1 MWVPLWVNVRTYV
14 GMHYSHARSRIPSMY
29 GVYRTEFIEP
39 GSEVANRMGCRV
51 CWLSLIVVVTLAGIA
66 GYRLF
71 MGAHTHVGT
80 DGRAE
85 IALTAADRDIVL
97 AEMRAILGA
106 VQGVTSAL
114 TQDDLKL
121 VAQQARSVGLAAMGQ
136 VPPSLMQALPLE
148 FKTLGR
154 DMHAE
159 FDRIALDA
167 EQMGDREHA
176 LQQVSAILNKCVAC
190 HATYRLT
197 ASKDGG

>member
-1 MWVPLWVNVRTYV
+1 MGN
-14 GMHYSHARSRIPSMY
+14 RS
-29 GVYRTEFIEP
+29 
-39 GSEVANRMGCRV
+39 GCGF
-51 CWLSLIVVVTLAGIA
+51 CWLSLTVVVALAGFA

-106 VQGVTSAL
+106 VQGMTTAL

-121 VAQQARSVGLAAMGQ
+121 VAQQARSVGLSAMGQ

-154 DMHAE
+154 EMHTE
-159 FDRIALDA
+159 FDQIALDA

-176 LQQVSAILNKCVAC
+176 LQQLGAMLGKCVAC

-197 ASKDGG
+197 ASKDGD

>member
-1 MWVPLWVNVRTYV
+1 MEKR
-14 GMHYSHARSRIPSMY
+14 R
-29 GVYRTEFIEP
+29 
-39 GSEVANRMGCRV
+39 GCSI
-51 CWLSLIVVVTLAGIA
+51 CWLLLTVVVVLAGAA

-71 MGAHTHVGT
+71 MGAHTQVGT

-97 AEMRAILGA
+97 AEMRALLGA

-148 FKTLGR
+148 FKTMGR

-159 FDRIALDA
+159 FDQIALDA
-167 EQMGDREHA
+167 EQVADREHS
-176 LQQVSAILNKCVAC
+176 LQQLGALLGKCVAC